1 MEPIRY
7 AYRVRRKDINYIRST
22 IESYDGMGIVS
33 TLDPH
38 EAVIEVLVTSGC
50 LDVFEG
56 LVGSLTEN
64 ESVPMRR
71 VTPPAGS

>member
-1 MEPIRY
+1 
-7 AYRVRRKDINYIRST
+7 
-22 IESYDGMGIVS
+22 MGIVS